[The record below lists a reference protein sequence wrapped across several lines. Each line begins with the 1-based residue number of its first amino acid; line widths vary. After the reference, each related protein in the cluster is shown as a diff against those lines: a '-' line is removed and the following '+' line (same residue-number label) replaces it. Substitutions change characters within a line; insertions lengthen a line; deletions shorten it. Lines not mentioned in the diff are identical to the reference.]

1 MTQHD
6 PHRWESHH
14 QESAH
19 RAPPAR
25 GVRPLSV
32 DVRRDDPVPRASSVN
47 TIRGV
52 RQMLF
57 YEALARERIREA
69 EEEARRARIVR
80 RLVVRRRWAW
90 LARYAAERA
99 ERARLT
105 A

>member
-1 MTQHD
+1 MTM
-6 PHRWESHH
+6 
-14 QESAH
+14 
-19 RAPPAR
+19 
-25 GVRPLSV
+25 SV
-32 DVRRDDPVPRASSVN
+32 DVRHEGPVPRAIAVT

-69 EEEARRARIVR
+69 EEEARRSRIVR
-80 RLVVRRRWAW
+80 RLAARRRWAR

-99 ERARLT
+99 ERARLP

>member
-1 MTQHD
+1 MQN
-6 PHRWESHH
+6 
-14 QESAH
+14 
-19 RAPPAR
+19 
-25 GVRPLSV
+25 V
-32 DVRRDDPVPRASSVN
+32 DAQGSVPRAVAVT

-69 EEEARRARIVR
+69 EEEARRWRIVR
-80 RLVVRRRWAW
+80 RLAARRRWAR